1 MIKTKKNFFIIV
13 LTLVMLCCG
22 LLLSTST
29 TMSVKAATLDT
40 TNYVLGRAVDY
51 GDNLANKPF
60 RIYENSLIEFS
71 SSDGP
76 RIKIGIEARGYF
88 ADSETNEYE
97 DIDVPYVE
105 GFDTIAGAY
114 YVDYL
119 LSEDMLKEYLGDSY
133 QLSYLEEVYLLSEN
147 KDYFADKNLVVGS
160 AVNLGDDLVGRYVR
174 FYLNQETQGM
184 VTMVHTV
191 PDESSELWQTKIS
204 DGYIDYFFPED
215 RFYPADL
222 VVDTFIDSIGEWTS
236 ENDAFFFLEEAEL
249 EEPTD
254 EPIVEPEEPSQ
265 EPTETPNNEQQM
277 DRQQIIKFASSALIL
292 VVTFAL
298 IISLFKRKNRR

>member
-1 MIKTKKNFFIIV
+1 MIKTKKNFFIII

-119 LSEDMLKEYLGDSY
+119 LSEDLLKEYLGDSY
-133 QLSYLEEVYLLSEN
+133 VLSYLEEVYLLSEN

-160 AVNLGDDLVGRYVR
+160 AVNLGDDLVGRYAR